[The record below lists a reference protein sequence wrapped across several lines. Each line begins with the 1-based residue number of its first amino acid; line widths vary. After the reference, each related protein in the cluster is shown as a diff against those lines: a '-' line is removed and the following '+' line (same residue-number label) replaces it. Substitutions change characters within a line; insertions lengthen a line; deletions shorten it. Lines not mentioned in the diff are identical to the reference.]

1 MSVAKFKSFLAA
13 HQAAFAVFIQDC
25 KDINP
30 DELQQELALYVH
42 GLQCALDDTCPRPPP
57 ATPGINLTP
66 TKAVIPTRT
75 STGKLLK
82 IGGTSTVFRTGSG
95 TKRRPPQEDDSSPE
109 ATEFNSVSQG
119 DSPPRKKRLVS
130 AAKFKQAK
138 SEETDTPDAGNANG
152 LHSGEKY
159 QGTARRGGS
168 GTKPKRVFKHP
179 YIGH

>member
-1 MSVAKFKSFLAA
+1 MFKSFLAA

-30 DELQQELALYVH
+30 DELQKELALYMH
-42 GLQCALDDTCPRPPP
+42 GLQSALDDTCPRPPP
-57 ATPGINLTP
+57 STPVINSTP
-66 TKAVIPTRT
+66 AKAAIPSRT

-82 IGGTSTVFRTGSG
+82 VGGASTVFRTGSG
-95 TKRRPPQEDDSSPE
+95 TKRRPPREDDSSPE
-109 ATEFNSVSQG
+109 ATEFNSLAQ
-119 DSPPRKKRLVS
+119 DNSPPRKKRLVS
-130 AAKFKQAK
+130 VARFKQAK
-138 SEETDTPDAGNANG
+138 SEETDIPDAGNAND

-179 YIGH
+179 YIGR